1 VQKTS
6 PEIPASV
13 LRSSGGGR
21 RALIG
26 HPRQEIYSAAR
37 LAYRSAGTPGV
48 NQTTATRGREKHTSS
63 GARKSKAVAGTAPR

>member
-6 PEIPASV
+6 PESPASV

-26 HPRQEIYSAAR
+26 HPRQRIYSAA
-37 LAYRSAGTPGV
+37 APGLSFRRNTRRV
-48 NQTTATRGREKHTSS
+48 NQTTATRGGEKHTSS
-63 GARKSKAVAGTAPR
+63 EPRKSKAVAGR